1 MSVCVL
7 KSPYPLFFLL
17 DRAHSAITD
26 SGFLSQSSLCNGN
39 GGGHSP
45 TTSSSSAVAAASSG
59 KSQSSGAL
67 HKLPG
72 LTGLADKINLL
83 NGHSYANSKV
93 DPSRE
98 ASKVSISKE
107 GMIEMP
113 GKGWRYVYVARYS
126 YDPFQH
132 SPNDS
137 PEAELQVWPQK
148 RFFSRFTTR
157 VLDILCTAEDT
168 T

>member
-1 MSVCVL
+1 M
-7 KSPYPLFFLL
+7 KSPYPFFFLL

-148 RFFSRFTTR
+148 RFFSMLQESLTLQRTPPDNTY
-157 VLDILCTAEDT
+157 DNT
-168 T
+168 

>member
-1 MSVCVL
+1 M
-7 KSPYPLFFLL
+7 
-17 DRAHSAITD
+17 
-26 SGFLSQSSLCNGN
+26 
-39 GGGHSP
+39 
-45 TTSSSSAVAAASSG
+45 AAASSG

-148 RFFSRFTTR
+148 RFFSMFTTR
-157 VLDILCTAEDT
+157 VLDISKYYQVVIILYTYDT
-168 T
+168 YDNMIITLPKVTY

>member
-1 MSVCVL
+1 M
-7 KSPYPLFFLL
+7 
-17 DRAHSAITD
+17 
-26 SGFLSQSSLCNGN
+26 
-39 GGGHSP
+39 
-45 TTSSSSAVAAASSG
+45 AAASSG

-148 RFFSRFTTR
+148 RFFSMFTR
-157 VLDILCTAEDT
+157 VLDISKYYHQVVSSALQRTPHHHLIIVLMIIPDNHSAKSYLLRLAKGQPYLLHYF
-168 T
+168 